1 MAESKTAAV
10 MPLSRANYATWK
22 VQCKM
27 ALVKD
32 GLWGIVSGTE
42 TAPAE
47 GVEQIAKFNARRDK
61 ALATVVLSI
70 DPNLLYIVGPAGPY
84 RPRGRMK
91 SVVRP
96 VSTKDMGKQVRTQ
109 AKTVFTETE

>member
-1 MAESKTAAV
+1 MAESKTVEV
-10 MPLSRANYATWK
+10 MPLSCTNYATWK

-32 GLWGIVSGTE
+32 GLWDIASGTK

-47 GVEQIAKFNARRDK
+47 GAEQIAKLNTRRDK

-70 DPNLLYIVGPAGPY
+70 DPNLLYIVGPDPTN
-84 RPRGRMK
+84 PM
-91 SVVRP
+91 VVWKAL
-96 VSTKDMGKQVRTQ
+96 SDQFQ
-109 AKTVFTETE
+109 